1 MKKWKLGVLIL
12 VFIVVCSAPVSA
24 DAATLEQREACK
36 QKMMEMLRT
45 AETEPQNI
53 SQYRMKGNEIDELF
67 TEIRHGDGA
76 ELFGGYYPS
85 TDFSYTIYL
94 FGGYVRSIQL
104 INVNEDALSR
114 YEQMVPVVDSIVAG
128 VEEDM
133 SDLDK
138 IIYLHDTIVDM
149 TDYQVLDSKTIYTAS
164 GVFVENKAVCA
175 GYAKA
180 LNVLLQRVGI
190 ETSYVSSESL
200 NHGWSYVKLDGQWY
214 HVDPTWDDT
223 RTPVAGKVSRA
234 NLLRNDEEFSKN
246 HSTWEVKV
254 FDETS
259 VSAKYEDWLV
269 HDIVGE
275 MIFENGR
282 WYCLD
287 TASRTVVA
295 IDAVNNSKE
304 ALFDYSY
311 MGSVTLVDVV
321 EDRMILNVNGM
332 ESSRTVE
339 EWKVASEEAKDAAQ
353 ITPDG
358 DAVFSMDFSNLGF
371 WRTGHYDATYGAY
384 SLNRTRICLNDL
396 IENTQDQYVIT
407 VGNEEYKIAIREY
420 NARKKIIG
428 STELGDG
435 EVYVPS
441 DEAVYLGVSL
451 FNSVQSK
458 GITFETYESMFANGF
473 TVGFNLTIEEEP
485 KQETEDIPENSV
497 PEEEIKDEVGKDEE
511 IQEEEVQGSLKGET
525 VQGDAVQGEEK
536 PALLLD
542 FSDITYWRTG
552 HYDATFGAYCLNRTR
567 ICLKDLMESLKG
579 QYVVTVGDEEF
590 KVAIREYNARKKII
604 GSVELGDGDVY
615 VPSEEAVYIGI
626 SVFNCVQS
634 KGISFETYEEMFANG
649 FVVGFKPF
657 AEEL

>member
-149 TDYQVLDSKTIYTAS
+149 TDYQVLDSKTIFTAS

-180 LNVLLQRVGI
+180 LNVLLQRVGL

-371 WRTGHYDATYGAY
+371 WRTGHYDATYGTY
-384 SLNRTRICLNDL
+384 CLNKTRICLKDL
-396 IENTQDQYVIT
+396 MESIQGQYAVT
-407 VGNEEYKIAIREY
+407 VNAEGFKVAIREY
-420 NARKKIIG
+420 NERKKIIG
-428 STELGDG
+428 SVELGDGEVYVPSGEAVYISLSVFNSVQPKGITFETYEEMFANGFVIAFNLVQEEAKDEEVSKGEIQEEVQESLEGENVQGDTIQGEEESEIFLDFSDIAYWRTGHYHEIYGTYCLNKTRICLKDLMESIQGQYTVTVSEENFKVAIREYNSRKKITGSVELGDG

-441 DEAVYLGVSL
+441 DEAVYISL
-451 FNSVQSK
+451 SVFNCVQPK
-458 GITFETYESMFANGF
+458 GITFETYE
-473 TVGFNLTIEEEP
+473 
-485 KQETEDIPENSV
+485 
-497 PEEEIKDEVGKDEE
+497 
-511 IQEEEVQGSLKGET
+511 
-525 VQGDAVQGEEK
+525 
-536 PALLLD
+536 
-542 FSDITYWRTG
+542 
-552 HYDATFGAYCLNRTR
+552 
-567 ICLKDLMESLKG
+567 
-579 QYVVTVGDEEF
+579 
-590 KVAIREYNARKKII
+590 
-604 GSVELGDGDVY
+604 
-615 VPSEEAVYIGI
+615 
-626 SVFNCVQS
+626 
-634 KGISFETYEEMFANG
+634 EMFNNG
-649 FVVGFKPF
+649 FVVRLTPL
-657 AEEL
+657 AEE